1 MVVLIITNGR
11 VIDPANNIDGQ
22 LDVIVE
28 DGRVTI
34 LIAHFQYSVQH
45 SRCHFIELPTV
56 SEFLSDDREEFDEA
70 RRRFRV

>member
-28 DGRVTI
+28 DGRIVRVGSATVEERSVEGVELFDATGLSVTPG
-34 LIAHFQYSVQH
+34 LI
-45 SRCHFIELPTV
+45 
-56 SEFLSDDREEFDEA
+56 DM
-70 RRRFRV
+70 

>member
-28 DGRVTI
+28 DGRIVRVGSATVEERSVEGVELFDATGLIVTPG
-34 LIAHFQYSVQH
+34 LI
-45 SRCHFIELPTV
+45 
-56 SEFLSDDREEFDEA
+56 DM
-70 RRRFRV
+70 